1 MATTDAERLDVAWQR
16 EDIAATYRMARR
28 GIPFADAH
36 FTIARQVIR
45 AHELDVRR
53 VLDLGSGDGIATAE
67 LLQHYPIEQA
77 VLVDFSEPMLREAR
91 RALGG
96 LDLDIEFVWGDLI
109 DNRWRGVVE
118 ARGPYDLTIS
128 RFAIHHLPDSRKR
141 TLYDEVLEL
150 LRPGGV
156 FVNIEHVQSAS
167 PVYERA
173 FYRSIAEGIHEVEGG
188 QRSVQEI
195 EAKHTHPEERA
206 ANILAPVDEQLD
218 WLRNVGFVDVDCVF
232 RVFELAVLVG
242 RKP

>member
-1 MATTDAERLDVAWQR
+1 MATTDADRLDVAWQR

-36 FTIARQVIR
+36 FTITRQVIQ

-53 VLDLGSGDGIATAE
+53 VLDFGSGDGIATAE

-96 LDLDIEFVWGDLI
+96 LGLAIEFVWGDLL
-109 DNRWRGVVE
+109 DDQWRGEVE
-118 ARGPYDLTIS
+118 AHGPYDLTIS
-128 RFAIHHLPDSRKR
+128 WFAIHHLPDSRKR
-141 TLYDEVLEL
+141 TLYGEVLEL
-150 LRPGGV
+150 LRPDGV

-188 QRSVQEI
+188 QRSGEEI
-195 EAKHTHPEERA
+195 EAKYTDPDERA

-232 RVFELAVLVG
+232 KAFELAVVVG